1 MKHHDLKLETQFFE
15 PAISGKKNFEV
26 RFNDRDFSSGD
37 TITLREWDKE
47 KFDYTGRLIDGS
59 ISYVLRDFEAGLK
72 DGYVVFGYFPNG
84 AIYGESEFTNDF

>member
-1 MKHHDLKLETQFFE
+1 MKHHDLKLETEFFE

-26 RFNDRDFSSGD
+26 RFNDRDFASGD
-37 TITLREWDKE
+37 TLTLREWDKE

-84 AIYGESEFTNDF
+84 AIYGECEFPNNI